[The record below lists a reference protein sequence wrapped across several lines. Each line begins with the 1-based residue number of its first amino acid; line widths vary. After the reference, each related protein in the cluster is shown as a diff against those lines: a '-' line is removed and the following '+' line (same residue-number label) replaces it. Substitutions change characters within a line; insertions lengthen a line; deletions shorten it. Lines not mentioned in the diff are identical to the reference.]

1 MCILAIYKLAFMVS
15 FKPSFANHK
24 PINWISS
31 QCSLW
36 SQSPKVVIHND
47 DDDDDDGN
55 DDGNDDD
62 DADAIYDDDDRL
74 YERECSQVEGI
85 CWLIS
90 GHAWQS

>member
-1 MCILAIYKLAFMVS
+1 MMRMMAERKITMTSIMMTRMMAMGTMLMTK
-15 FKPSFANHK
+15 NDDDD
-24 PINWISS
+24 
-31 QCSLW
+31 
-36 SQSPKVVIHND
+36 D

-74 YERECSQVEGI
+74 HERECSQVEGI